1 MNTNT
6 ARSSHPTTCVLR
18 AADARPGLYFLE
30 GEVDLTN
37 AAMVEEMIRA
47 TWAKRRLALDL
58 NGLKF
63 IDSAGLRML
72 TKLHEEFDLALVI
85 SPDAIARRTI
95 EIVSLPELVPIFDS
109 ATDPGLDD
117 FLAP

>member
-1 MNTNT
+1 M
-6 ARSSHPTTCVLR
+6 LR
-18 AADARPGLYFLE
+18 AADGRPGFYFLE
-30 GEVDLTN
+30 GEVDLTH
-37 AAMVEEMIRA
+37 AATVEDLIRA
-47 TWAKRRLALDL
+47 TWANGRLALDL

-72 TKLHEEFDLALVI
+72 SKLHEEFDLALVI

-109 ATDPGLDD
+109 AIDAGLDD